1 MNQNVSLF
9 NKFFFFS
16 QIMKGDRGP
25 RGKEG
30 KIGPKGDV
38 GPAGPPGPPGT
49 SSVISSEGEV
59 SLVRQRVSLCLID
72 FVLLNKQ

>member
-1 MNQNVSLF
+1 
-9 NKFFFFS
+9 
-16 QIMKGDRGP
+16 MKGDRGP

-59 SLVRQRVSLCLID
+59 SMVKQRISLGLID
-72 FVLLNKQ
+72 FVLLNINKLTIILHLSTLIIC